1 MAPDCCAKKLLA
13 FFGDPLCF
21 LACADSPATVDA
33 PKTPSTYSMD
43 DVNEEALK
51 KAADPASN
59 KVWIAVWRSAL
70 ALLDAAVQT
79 DASLTCGNW
88 WQMPE
93 MTWDT
98 QSQPVLC
105 GDGCG
110 ICDHKQLMTLCNIS
124 DISCSRRSFTA

>member
-1 MAPDCCAKKLLA
+1 
-13 FFGDPLCF
+13 
-21 LACADSPATVDA
+21 
-33 PKTPSTYSMD
+33 MD

-79 DASLTCGNW
+79 DASLTCGSG

-93 MTWDT
+93 VTWDT
-98 QSQPVLC
+98 HSQPVLC
-105 GDGCG
+105 GDDYG

-124 DISCSRRSFTA
+124 DISCCRRSFTA